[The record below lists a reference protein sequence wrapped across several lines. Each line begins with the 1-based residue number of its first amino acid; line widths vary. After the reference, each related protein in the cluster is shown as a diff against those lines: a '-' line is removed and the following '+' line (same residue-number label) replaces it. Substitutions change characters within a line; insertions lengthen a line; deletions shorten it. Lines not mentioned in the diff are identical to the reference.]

1 MDTAADAYL
10 DHVAQ
15 TAARK
20 LRMPIAMI
28 NLIGAD
34 RQWSKAAH
42 GIPFGHELPRDI
54 AFCTHTIL
62 SPDHQT
68 VIPDTT
74 LDARLAANPLVTG
87 APGFRFYAGAPIVD
101 TQGRALGALCVID
114 TAPRTFGPTEA
125 ETLQEL
131 ADAVSARL
139 EFYRS
144 NTDLRESQAHYA
156 AAADL
161 SPHGAWTASPQ
172 GGPDG
177 ADGHWL
183 ALVGS
188 PAADPSDPGADLGAG
203 PEHDHA
209 WIDWVHPDDLPPALA
224 QWSEALGSGRNLD
237 LEYRL
242 RARDGGYRWFRA
254 RAAAR
259 RDATG
264 HIMRWYGTVEDIHD
278 KKMTDAALL
287 ESETR
292 LRLALDV
299 GRLRTWELDLA
310 SRRLTASDASVLGFG
325 VQLGAEPSR
334 YDEALARIHPDDQ
347 QRYGRELERAWL
359 AGQELEIEYR
369 SLWPDGTVHW
379 IRITGR
385 PTRDAAG
392 RPVRLVG
399 LSIDITE
406 QRHAEEE
413 RQRAEVR
420 IAYLAHHDAL
430 TGLANRRLFQ
440 GRLVEA
446 LAGARQD
453 ARVALL
459 CLDLDDFK
467 AINETMGNAVG
478 DTLLQHAAERLKHC
492 CRETQSVARYDSD
505 GFVVLATGI
514 GKDGE
519 VNDLADRLLSSL
531 ATPVELRGRTMVL
544 AGSMGIALAP
554 DDADDPDQLLR
565 NAETALRRTKG
576 KARGSYRFFQ
586 PEMDKRLQ
594 DQAELRLS
602 LRDALAHDEFRLVYQ
617 PLVNLQ
623 SGRVG
628 SFEALIRW
636 QHPLRGLV
644 QPADFIP
651 IAEETGLIVPIGRWA
666 LQEACRQAATWP
678 AEIGVAVNVS
688 AVQFGAGALEAQ
700 IDEALALSGL
710 APGRLELEVTETLLL
725 QDDDANTRILRA
737 LRQRGI
743 RTAMDDFGTGFSSLG
758 YLRGFAFDKIK
769 IDRCLVR
776 DLPDSAGGDAIVH
789 AIIALARSLGIAVT
803 AEGVETQAQLDLLR
817 AQNCAQVQ
825 GYLFSR
831 PVPPEAVLE
840 LCERSFG

>member
-1 MDTAADAYL
+1 
-10 DHVAQ
+10 
-15 TAARK
+15 
-20 LRMPIAMI
+20 
-28 NLIGAD
+28 
-34 RQWSKAAH
+34 
-42 GIPFGHELPRDI
+42 
-54 AFCTHTIL
+54 
-62 SPDHQT
+62 
-68 VIPDTT
+68 
-74 LDARLAANPLVTG
+74 
-87 APGFRFYAGAPIVD
+87 
-101 TQGRALGALCVID
+101 
-114 TAPRTFGPTEA
+114 
-125 ETLQEL
+125 
-131 ADAVSARL
+131 
-139 EFYRS
+139 
-144 NTDLRESQAHYA
+144 
-156 AAADL
+156 
-161 SPHGAWTASPQ
+161 
-172 GGPDG
+172 
-177 ADGHWL
+177 
-183 ALVGS
+183 
-188 PAADPSDPGADLGAG
+188 
-203 PEHDHA
+203 
-209 WIDWVHPDDLPPALA
+209 
-224 QWSEALGSGRNLD
+224 
-237 LEYRL
+237 
-242 RARDGGYRWFRA
+242 
-254 RAAAR
+254 
-259 RDATG
+259 
-264 HIMRWYGTVEDIHD
+264 
-278 KKMTDAALL
+278 
-287 ESETR
+287 
-292 LRLALDV
+292 
-299 GRLRTWELDLA
+299 
-310 SRRLTASDASVLGFG
+310 
-325 VQLGAEPSR
+325 
-334 YDEALARIHPDDQ
+334 
-347 QRYGRELERAWL
+347 
-359 AGQELEIEYR
+359 
-369 SLWPDGTVHW
+369 
-379 IRITGR
+379 
-385 PTRDAAG
+385 
-392 RPVRLVG
+392 
-399 LSIDITE
+399 
-406 QRHAEEE
+406 
-413 RQRAEVR
+413 
-420 IAYLAHHDAL
+420 
-430 TGLANRRLFQ
+430 
-440 GRLVEA
+440 
-446 LAGARQD
+446 
-453 ARVALL
+453 
-459 CLDLDDFK
+459 
-467 AINETMGNAVG
+467 
-478 DTLLQHAAERLKHC
+478 
-492 CRETQSVARYDSD
+492 
-505 GFVVLATGI
+505 
-514 GKDGE
+514 
-519 VNDLADRLLSSL
+519 LSSL

-678 AEIGVAVNVS
+678 AEISVAVNVS
-688 AVQFGAGALEAQ
+688 AVQFGAGALGAQ

-758 YLRGFAFDKIK
+758 YLRRFAFDKIK